1 MPNWTQNDL
10 VITGTK
16 EAIDGVYGL
25 LGEKFDFNK
34 IIPMPKELQDDTH
47 REGTDCPKCG
57 KKFEGKAMNSQS
69 EHKIY
74 DWKCSDCDISD
85 NIGGRLGS
93 TMFDSKQDIYKQL
106 SFNEKIIAKKW
117 EQKYGT
123 ASWYEWSN
131 KNWNTKWNVTD
142 DSTVI
147 RKNNTEIRAYFPTA
161 WDAPYPVLE
170 ELSKMFD
177 VKIMHKYEH
186 EDGNEQGV
194 MCYESGHTEFQDL
207 RLSEVARIWC

>member
-25 LGEKFDFNK
+25 LGDTFDFNK
-34 IIPMPKELQDDTH
+34 ILPMPKELKDDMH

-57 KKFEGKAMNSQS
+57 KPFGQLNKMLDYKCNS
-69 EHKIY
+69 
-74 DWKCSDCDISD
+74 CDISG
-85 NIGGRLGS
+85 NMGGRLGS
-93 TMFDSKQDIYKQL
+93 TLFNTNKRDIYKSL
-106 SFNEKIIAKKW
+106 SFNEKILAKKW
-117 EQKYGT
+117 EKKYGT

-131 KNWNTKWNVTD
+131 QHWNTKWNVET
-142 DSTVI
+142 DSTVT
-147 RKNNTEIRAYFPTA
+147 RKSDTEIRVYFQTA

-170 ELSKMFD
+170 ELSKMFT

-186 EDGNEQGV
+186 EDGNEQ
-194 MCYESGHTEFQDL
+194 
-207 RLSEVARIWC
+207 

>member
-16 EAIDGVYGL
+16 KAIDGVYGL

-34 IIPMPKELQDDTH
+34 IIPMPKELQEDTH
-47 REGTDCPKCG
+47 RDGTNCPMCG
-57 KKFEGKAMNSQS
+57 KKFKKTGRGKVF
-69 EHKIY
+69 
-74 DWKCSDCDISD
+74 DWKCKDCDISD

-93 TMFDSKQDIYKQL
+93 TMFGGEGAKDVYKQL
-106 SFNEKIIAKKW
+106 SFNEKLLAKKW
-117 EQKYGT
+117 EKKYGT
-123 ASWYEWSN
+123 ASWYDWST
-131 KNWNTKWNVTD
+131 KNWGTKWNVTD

-147 RKNNTEIRAYFPTA
+147 RKNNTEVRAYFPTA

-170 ELSKMFD
+170 ELSKIFG
-177 VKIMHKYEH
+177 VKIMHRFTH
-186 EDGNEQGV
+186 EDGQEQGV
-194 MCYESGHTEFQDL
+194 MSYENGHTQEQDL

>member
-25 LGEKFDFNK
+25 LGDKFDFNK

-47 REGTDCPKCG
+47 GINCPKCG
-57 KKFEGKAMNSQS
+57 KKFERIAMNSQS
-69 EHKIY
+69 ENKIY
-74 DWKCSDCDISD
+74 ESKCSDCDISD

-106 SFNEKIIAKKW
+106 SFNEKILAKKW

-123 ASWYEWSN
+123 ASWYDWSN
-131 KNWNTKWNVTD
+131 KNWNTKWNVTND
-142 DSTVI
+142 ANID
-147 RKNNTEIRAYFPTA
+147 RKNNTEIRVYFQTA

-177 VKIMHKYEH
+177 VKIMHRYEH
-186 EDGNEQGV
+186 EDGCEQGV
-194 MCYESGHTEFQDL
+194 MCYENGHTEAQDL

>member
-25 LGEKFDFNK
+25 LGDKFDFNK
-34 IIPMPKELQDDTH
+34 IIPMPKELQEDTH

-57 KKFEGKAMNSQS
+57 KPFKKDGKRAWDNWM
-69 EHKIY
+69 
-74 DWKCSDCDISD
+74 CSKCDIHD

-93 TMFDSKQDIYKQL
+93 TMFDSKRDIYKQL
-106 SFNEKIIAKKW
+106 SFNEKSLAKKW

-123 ASWYEWSN
+123 ASWYDWSN
-131 KNWNTKWNVTD
+131 KNWGTKWNVTD
-142 DSTVI
+142 DSYVD
-147 RKNNTEIRAYFPTA
+147 RKGSTEIRVHFATA

-177 VKIMHKYEH
+177 VKIMHRFEH
-186 EDGNEQGV
+186 EDGNQQGV
-194 MCYESGHTEFQDL
+194 MSYENGCSDEHDL

>member
-16 EAIDGVYGL
+16 EAYDGVYGL
-25 LGEKFDFNK
+25 LGDKFDFNK

-47 REGTDCPKCG
+47 GINCPKCG
-57 KKFEGKAMNSQS
+57 KKFEES
-69 EHKIY
+69 
-74 DWKCSDCDISD
+74 KCSDCDISS

-106 SFNEKIIAKKW
+106 SFNEKILAKKW

-123 ASWYEWSN
+123 ASWYDWSN
-131 KNWNTKWNVTD
+131 KNWNTKWNVTND
-142 DSTVI
+142 ANID
-147 RKNNTEIRAYFPTA
+147 RKNNTEIRVYFQTA

-177 VKIMHKYEH
+177 VKIMHRYEH

-194 MCYESGHTEFQDL
+194 MCYESGHTEEQDL